1 MLGSIELAKRNLK
14 ELVRDPLSL
23 GIAVALPLVLLLTL
37 QALGSDDAIFLT
49 PTLLTPGIVLFAFVM
64 VMFSSAMILS
74 RDRETSLLA
83 RLLTTPLRA
92 TDFVSGYSLPYVLVA
107 VVQAAVLFAVGA
119 ILGLSIDGSVALVAL
134 VVVMMAVFFVALGM
148 VLGAVLTV
156 AQTSGAY
163 ALVLMLTIFGGAWF
177 DLEEIGGVFLTLG
190 NALPFKHAL
199 DAMRAVMADGAGLGD
214 IAGDLVWIGG
224 YMIAAAAAAVITFRR
239 RMLE

>member
-1 MLGSIELAKRNLK
+1 MLGSMELAKRNLK
-14 ELVRDPLSL
+14 ELIRDPLSV
-23 GIAVALPLVLLLTL
+23 GIALALPLVLLLTL
-37 QALGSDDAIFLT
+37 QALGSDDTLFLT

-107 VVQAAVLFAVGA
+107 IAQAALLFAVGA
-119 ILGLSIDGSVALVAL
+119 VLGLRIDGSVALVAL
-134 VVVMMAVFFVALGM
+134 VVVLMAVFFVALGM
-148 VLGAVLTV
+148 VFGALLTV

-177 DLEEIGGVFLTLG
+177 DLEEIGGVFLTIG
-190 NALPFKHAL
+190 DALPFKHAL
-199 DAMRAVMADGAGLGD
+199 DAMRAVMADGAGFGD
-214 IAGDLVWIGG
+214 ISGDLYWIAG
-224 YMIAAAAAAVITFRR
+224 YTLAAVAAAVVTFRR